1 MSKLTTPTTRP
12 ALEFDAAFLE
22 RLEYLNVVARKIL
35 SGILRADRKSIRK
48 GASAEFADH
57 RAYSPGDDIR
67 HVDWHIFGRLDEVF
81 LKLYRE
87 EENLHLSLLVD
98 TSASMDRGN
107 PHKLNHALR
116 VAAALAYIGIANMDC
131 VNILPFGERLREG
144 RWTLKGKGRIFEIFD
159 FLRSIEPA
167 GTTSLAVAARELIA
181 RERRRGV
188 VVLIS
193 DLYDLDGYQQA
204 LKYLR
209 HPKHDIYVIHVV
221 DPEEEAPIL
230 RGDLRLIDCETES
243 FKEINVTD
251 ALLAR
256 YRDAFEALASSVESF
271 CVKNEIGY
279 ARARTTVP
287 YDELVLHVLRRGGLV
302 G

>member
-1 MSKLTTPTTRP
+1 M
-12 ALEFDAAFLE
+12 
-22 RLEYLNVVARKIL
+22 
-35 SGILRADRKSIRK
+35 
-48 GASAEFADH
+48 
-57 RAYSPGDDIR
+57 
-67 HVDWHIFGRLDEVF
+67 
-81 LKLYRE
+81 
-87 EENLHLSLLVD
+87 
-98 TSASMDRGN
+98 
-107 PHKLNHALR
+107 
-116 VAAALAYIGIANMDC
+116 
-131 VNILPFGERLREG
+131 REG

-167 GTTSLAVAARELIA
+167 GTTSLAAAARELIA

-193 DLYDLDGYQQA
+193 DLYDIDGYQQA

-221 DPEEEAPIL
+221 APEEEAPSL
-230 RGDLRLIDCETES
+230 RGDLRLLDCESAS

-256 YRDAFEALASSVESF
+256 YRDAFEALAGSVESF

-279 ARARTTVP
+279 ARARTPVP